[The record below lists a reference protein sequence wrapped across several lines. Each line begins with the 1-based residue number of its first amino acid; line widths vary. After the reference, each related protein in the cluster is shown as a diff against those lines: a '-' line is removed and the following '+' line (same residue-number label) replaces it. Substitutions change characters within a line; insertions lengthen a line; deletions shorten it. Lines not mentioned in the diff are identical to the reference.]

1 MAIRPVPPRL
11 IRTLAQLDNKGLA
24 HVQAI
29 AEHILSLQARI
40 HAVEEQIRSTQE
52 EVRALVAEREAL
64 DTARAARQRP
74 TPPWPRP
81 VQ

>member
-11 IRTLAQLDNKGLA
+11 IRTLAQLDDKRLA

-29 AEHILSLQARI
+29 AEHFLSLQAQI
-40 HAVEEQIRSTQE
+40 HALDEQIRSRQE
-52 EVRALVAEREAL
+52 EIRALVAEREAV
-64 DTARAARQRP
+64 DTARQRG
-74 TPPWPRP
+74 TPPWPRR